1 MDQDTIQQIAHEVV
15 KHLPSYSWQLLA
27 VQVVLT
33 LLAFGGGTLFGEYL
47 KTKGKI
53 LASKS
58 DFDGLQDQLRGTS
71 KLVETVKAE
80 IGQEDWRTREWAN
93 LRRIKLE
100 ALLNKMYECEHYL
113 DQLRNRAFEAAPL
126 EERDPLPGLEVITTL
141 YFPELK
147 IEVDAYLDKCRAR
160 RAIII
165 EALSEIKKLD
175 APLPPIEE
183 FGPDLNC
190 KEFEAVRDRLSAAAR
205 NLTIQIMGVAE

>member
-1 MDQDTIQQIAHEVV
+1 MDQDTIQKIAQEVV
-15 KHLPSYSWQLLA
+15 KHLPSYSWQLLV
-27 VQVVLT
+27 VQAVLT
-33 LLAFGGGTLFGEYL
+33 LLAFGGGALFGEYL
-47 KTKGKI
+47 KTKGKN
-53 LASKS
+53 LASKA

-71 KLVETVKAE
+71 KLVETVKAD

-100 ALLNKMYECEHYL
+100 ALLNNMHDCERYL

-165 EALSEIKKLD
+165 EALSETKKLD
-175 APLPPIEE
+175 APLPPSEE

-190 KEFEAVRDRLSAAAR
+190 KEFEAVRGRLSAAAR
-205 NLTIQIMGVAE
+205 NLTIQIMGVGE